1 MKDGEA
7 MKKIDRLAIN
17 TIRMLGV
24 DAINNANSGHPGIV
38 LGAAPMAHTL
48 YTRHL
53 RVYPKQAKWV
63 NRDRFVLSAGHGS
76 MLVYAINHLVDFK
89 LNVDDL
95 KKFRQGG
102 KTPGHP
108 EYGHTDGVDTT
119 SGPLGQGLSN
129 AVGMAIAEAH
139 LAAKFNKRRYRI
151 FDHYTYVI
159 CSDGDLQEGIAHEA
173 MSLAGHL
180 GLGKLIV
187 LFDSNDIQLDGP
199 TNLASSDSYRRRFE
213 AINWHYQRVNNGNK
227 IGAINNAIKR
237 AKKTNKP
244 SIIEIKTKIGFGS
257 PLEGSEKA
265 HGAPLGDE
273 ARTETAKNLKYPYRP
288 FEIDAKVYTQ
298 YKNKV
303 YNRGEKEYL
312 KWEKMLLKY
321 KERHRQ
327 NYDLLLKYL
336 NDEFEVSLVDLPS
349 YDLGASIPTR
359 QASGETLEI
368 LGEKLPQLM
377 GGSADL
383 SSSTKAKGF
392 DDDFT
397 AKNRLGRN
405 IYYGVREHAMAAITN
420 GIVLHGV
427 TKAFAGGFLVFS
439 DYMKPAIRLAAMMN
453 IPSIFVFTH
462 DSIMVG
468 EDGPTHQPVE
478 QLAMLRSI
486 PNLTVLRPADANET
500 ISAWKTAIDNEG
512 PTALILTRQS
522 VRNMSNFDRNFN
534 RGAYIISKEMG
545 GLDGILLATGSE
557 VALAIFV
564 QKALEKER
572 IFTRVVSM
580 PSQEIFEKQDQQYKD
595 SVLPKVKTVAIE
607 MASPMSWYKY
617 TNHVYGVETFGQS
630 APHEKLRE
638 IYKFIPEDII
648 DFYKNIK
655 A

>member
-1 MKDGEA
+1 
-7 MKKIDRLAIN
+7 
-17 TIRMLGV
+17 
-24 DAINNANSGHPGIV
+24 
-38 LGAAPMAHTL
+38 
-48 YTRHL
+48 
-53 RVYPKQAKWV
+53 
-63 NRDRFVLSAGHGS
+63 
-76 MLVYAINHLVDFK
+76 
-89 LNVDDL
+89 
-95 KKFRQGG
+95 
-102 KTPGHP
+102 
-108 EYGHTDGVDTT
+108 
-119 SGPLGQGLSN
+119 
-129 AVGMAIAEAH
+129 
-139 LAAKFNKRRYRI
+139 
-151 FDHYTYVI
+151 
-159 CSDGDLQEGIAHEA
+159 
-173 MSLAGHL
+173 
-180 GLGKLIV
+180 
-187 LFDSNDIQLDGP
+187 
-199 TNLASSDSYRRRFE
+199 
-213 AINWHYQRVNNGNK
+213 
-227 IGAINNAIKR
+227 
-237 AKKTNKP
+237 
-244 SIIEIKTKIGFGS
+244 
-257 PLEGSEKA
+257 
-265 HGAPLGDE
+265 
-273 ARTETAKNLKYPYRP
+273 
-288 FEIDAKVYTQ
+288 
-298 YKNKV
+298 
-303 YNRGEKEYL
+303 
-312 KWEKMLLKY
+312 MLLKY

-392 DDDFT
+392 NGDFT
-397 AKNRLGRN
+397 VKNRLGRN

-500 ISAWKTAIDNEG
+500 ISAWKAAIDNEG

-557 VALAIFV
+557 VALAIFA